1 MGVYCWAAFRA
12 NSDSVYF
19 IKRKISLSL
28 NSTILCGPILRRQL
42 PSELLI
48 WLAMDKP
55 RNLTLNLY
63 QDETT
68 QIDTECSVE
77 WIKIG
82 EHAAI
87 GLFRLIPTYE
97 DTWPT
102 GIDIEYELKDDDSG
116 FIFDLAHLSLSRSR
130 PSFCYNQTISSV
142 IQGSCRKPDHPA
154 QDAFVGIYAKLQDGT
169 LSRPDY
175 LIMAGDQIYADDV
188 SAPMLIGAQILAKK
202 LNLYSATHYSDALPR
217 DSLAWETSINKRHH
231 ILPQKEGLTRWQNFW
246 HGSNIISA
254 RFHENHLIT
263 LDEFFATYLLTWST
277 SCWQMVMAEVELA
290 ARKFSG
296 PEQKRYLEELH
307 VVKQFVE
314 ELDRFEAVVANIP
327 TLMIFD
333 DHDITDDW
341 NLTADWESHIYGNRV
356 TKHMISDGLL
366 SYCLFQG
373 WGNSPERVEPLIEK
387 LKALAPKKDFAN
399 KQLTEHLLDFN
410 QWDYVIDT
418 SPRIAVLDTRTQ
430 RWRSETSA
438 KNPSGL
444 MDWKSLEQL
453 EDQLYESFG
462 SILVVSA
469 APVFGVKAIEVVQKA
484 CELVG
489 QELLVDVE
497 NWMAH
502 QGSARK
508 LMSMMRHDDAPDEI
522 IILSGDVHYS
532 FCFSAKRRF
541 SSSTDK
547 IWQLTCSGFK
557 NEFPQKLLK
566 VFDYIDRFLYSQYSL
581 LNIFTKRRT
590 LAVDHHP
597 LKTQDNEFKHLNGR
611 HLVSSSAAGVVE
623 LDQKGLLKHYRLVTG
638 SGDIHEFALDE

>member
-1 MGVYCWAAFRA
+1 M
-12 NSDSVYF
+12 SVNP
-19 IKRKISLSL
+19 S
-28 NSTILCGPILRRQL
+28 ILCGPILRRL
-42 PSELLI
+42 LSSELLI
-48 WLAMDKP
+48 WLVMDKR

-63 QDETT
+63 LE
-68 QIDTECSVE
+68 QIKLLDTECSVE
-77 WIKIG
+77 WIQIG
-82 EHAAI
+82 ESATIA
-87 GLFRLIPTYE
+87 LFRLIPTYE
-97 DTWPT
+97 DAWPN
-102 GIDIEYELKDDDSG
+102 GVDIEYELKDDDSG
-116 FIFDLAHLSLSRSR
+116 HVYDLSHLSLSRTR
-130 PSFCYNQTISSV
+130 PSFCYNQTMSSV
-142 IQGSCRKPDHPA
+142 IQGSCRKPDHIA
-154 QDAFVGIYAKLQDGT
+154 KDAFAGIYAKLQDGT

-188 SAPMLIGAQILAKK
+188 SAPMLIGAQLLSKK
-202 LNLYSATHYSDALPR
+202 LKLYSATHYTDALPR
-217 DSLAWETSINKRHH
+217 TALEWQKSVNKRHQL
-231 ILPQKEGLTRWQNFW
+231 LPQKEGLSRWQNFW
-246 HGSNIISA
+246 HGSTIISA

-277 SCWQMVMAEVELA
+277 TCWQLVMDEVELA
-290 ARKFSG
+290 AGDFSG
-296 PEQKRYLEELH
+296 LEQKKYLEELH
-307 VVKQFVE
+307 TVKQFIE
-314 ELDRFEAVVANIP
+314 ELDRFEAVVANVP

-341 NLTADWESHIYGNRV
+341 NLTADWESHIYGNTV

-373 WGNSPERVEPLIEK
+373 WGNNPERLDPIIEK
-387 LKALAPKKDFAN
+387 LRSLALKKDFAN
-399 KQLTEHLLDFN
+399 KQLTEQLLDFN
-410 QWDYVIDT
+410 QWDYVVET

-444 MDWKSLEQL
+444 MDWRSLEQL

-508 LMSMMRHDDAPDEI
+508 LMSMMRHDNAPDEI

-532 FCFSAKRRF
+532 FCFSAERRF

-566 VFDYIDRFLYSQYSL
+566 FFDYIDRFLYSQYSL
-581 LNIFTKRRT
+581 LNIFTKRRK

-597 LKTQDNEFKHLNGR
+597 LKTQDNAFKHLNGR

-623 LDQKGLLKHYRLVTG
+623 LDQKGMLKHYRLVTG

>member
-28 NSTILCGPILRRQL
+28 NSTILFGPILRRQL

-63 QDETT
+63 QDETK

-116 FIFDLAHLSLSRSR
+116 FIFDLAYLSLSRSR

-217 DSLAWETSINKRHH
+217 DSLAWETSVNKRHH

-277 SCWQMVMAEVELA
+277 TCWQMVMAEVELA

-453 EDQLYESFG
+453 EDQLFESFG

-566 VFDYIDRFLYSQYSL
+566 VFDYIDRILYSQYSL